1 MNDMK
6 LNLVKCKECSKEIPD
21 TFIKDTDGLCF
32 ECIRKK
38 FEKNEKKEEN
48 N

>member
-1 MNDMK
+1 MEKIK
-6 LNLVKCKECSKEIPD
+6 LNLVKCKGCLKEIPD

-38 FEKNEKKEEN
+38 FEKNEKKEEKS
-48 N
+48 